1 MSLKCW
7 ILPRSED
14 IWEESETRRFRPSHH
29 TNLKLLFG
37 RIFNFTLVFFS
48 GNRFL
53 FGLGFVNSWSILDIN
68 IYICCHECPLKFFI
82 LIIAHSE
89 IFKIVCNSKIPSH
102 EFRFHEIF
110 DIKSWPI
117 SGYDIGI
124 FVKILQ
130 FRLVYLWIHGQFWI
144 LILQFV
150 AMNGECPQK
159 FHFLFN
165 FQNRALKSWSSKTMS
180 SKFL

>member
-1 MSLKCW
+1 ML
-7 ILPRSED
+7 
-14 IWEESETRRFRPSHH
+14 
-29 TNLKLLFG
+29 
-37 RIFNFTLVFFS
+37 NFTKIRRHLRRIWDKKIPTITSHKFEVAFWPNIQFYLSFFS